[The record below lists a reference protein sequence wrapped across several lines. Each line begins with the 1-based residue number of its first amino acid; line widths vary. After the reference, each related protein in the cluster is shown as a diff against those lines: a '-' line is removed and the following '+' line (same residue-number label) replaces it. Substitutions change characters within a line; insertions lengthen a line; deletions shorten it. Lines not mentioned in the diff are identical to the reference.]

1 MAKTPK
7 HYKDLIR
14 EIAGLHTPAVDVSM
28 PRTNHMGR
36 VQTAYRSLNVVGI
49 GASYKTTAGDV
60 TDTLSI
66 TFYVKKKL
74 PRSRIKSENLLPEI
88 LSSAGGRSVFT
99 DVKETGV
106 FRPSSPPPL
115 VQESPIESG
124 YSVGSIDG
132 ATGTVGAIVSK
143 PGRTRS
149 YLLSNSHVLANTGLA
164 APGSNILYPGVD
176 DGGNA
181 GADWVAILDQSVPL
195 TPGGAYVNQ
204 VDAALAEILD
214 SREGDLRFDIYG
226 ASSPIRFASP
236 EVGMSVIKR
245 GRTSGETRGQVTD
258 VDFHFSL
265 IYPGVGP
272 CGFAAQ
278 SLCTRFTEDG
288 DSGSLVVDQNTG
300 NLVGLHFAH
309 ANGGSVFN
317 PIRTVVDAL
326 GISFASS

>member
-7 HYKDLIR
+7 HYKEIIR
-14 EIAGLHTPAVDVSM
+14 GITGIDNLSADVSAPHM
-28 PRTNHMGR
+28 KHMGKAK
-36 VQTAYRSLNVVGI
+36 TAFRSSNVVGI
-49 GASYKTTAGDV
+49 GASYKTTAGKL

-88 LSSAGGRSVFT
+88 LPSANGRAVFT

-106 FRPSSPPPL
+106 FRPSNGAL
-115 VQESPIESG
+115 VQETPIESG
-124 YSVGSIDG
+124 YSVSNITG

-143 PGRTRS
+143 PGQTFR
-149 YLLSNSHVLANTGLA
+149 YLLSNSHVLANAGLA
-164 APGSNILYPGVD
+164 TPGSDILYPGVT

-181 GADWVAILDQSVPL
+181 GTDWVAMLDQSAPL

-204 VDAALAEILD
+204 VDAALAEILN
-214 SREGDLRFDIYG
+214 SRTGDLSFDICG
-226 ASSPIRFASP
+226 AGSPIRFAGP
-236 EVGMSVIKR
+236 EIGMSVTKR
-245 GRTSGETRGQVTD
+245 GRTSGETTGQITD
-258 VDFHFSL
+258 ADFHFSL
-265 IYPGVGP
+265 TYPGVGT

-278 SLCTRFTEDG
+278 ALCTRFTEDG

-317 PIRTVVDAL
+317 PIRAVIDAL

>member
-7 HYKDLIR
+7 HYKELIR
-14 EIAGLHTPAVDVSM
+14 EVTGLYASSADVSR
-28 PRTNHMGR
+28 PRTKHMGK
-36 VQTAYRSLNVVGI
+36 VQTAFRSSNVIGI
-49 GASYKTTAGDV
+49 GASYKTTEGKA

-88 LSSAGGRSVFT
+88 LSSGDGRSIFT
-99 DVKETGV
+99 DVKETGI
-106 FRPSSPPPL
+106 FRPSATPL
-115 VQESPIESG
+115 VQETPIASG
-124 YSVGSIDG
+124 YSVSNIDG

-143 PGRTRS
+143 PGETRR

-164 APGSNILYPGVD
+164 APGSNILYPGVS

-181 GADWVAILDQSVPL
+181 DTDWVAILDQSVPL

-204 VDAALAEILD
+204 VDVALAEILD
-214 SREGDLRFDIYG
+214 SRAGDARFDIYG
-226 ASSPIRFASP
+226 AGSPIRFASP
-236 EVGMSVIKR
+236 EVGMSVMKR
-245 GRTSGETRGQVTD
+245 GRTSGETTGQVTD

-265 IYPGVGP
+265 AYPGVGT

-278 SLCTRFTEDG
+278 TLCTRFTEDG

-309 ANGGSVFN
+309 SNGGSVFN
-317 PIRTVVDAL
+317 PVRAVMDAL